1 MITIEDIKVN
11 IRDFRDKLV
20 RRTLTMGM
28 IVKALDNIEKN
39 FEEYA
44 HLSNKFYNEQ
54 IECREKEMKL
64 MELDYL
70 TNKKVTTNQLLIDAL
85 EEQDKEVQRLTDII
99 IGYKQGDEN
108 KVKEWTQVDDEGRPH
123 D

>member
-1 MITIEDIKVN
+1 MITIDAIKVN
-11 IRDFRDKLV
+11 IREFRDKLV

-64 MELDYL
+64 MELEYL
-70 TNKKVTTNQLLIDAL
+70 KNVKVTTNTLLLDAL
-85 EEQDKEVQRLTDII
+85 EEQDKEIAKLKKMITD
-99 IGYKQGDEN
+99 QDE
-108 KVKEWTQVDDEGRPH
+108 KEWTQVDDEGRPH